1 MPVDSGGRF
10 QQHGAVAWL
19 LAHLRANVVAYLA
32 LFFALSAGAYAASE
46 RFVAPKNSVS
56 SKSIRN
62 GAVKKA
68 DLGKEAVDSKNL
80 AKGAVRGNNLA
91 ANSVGAAQIEAG
103 AVSSGEIADGGIQFG
118 DLAPPAQPDRDL
130 DLIRVGPIPVDD
142 PADGLNP
149 TRTVVLQ
156 HGPFTWR
163 AGCQDNAGNVT
174 VSYDLTSTEAG
185 HVNTSASSPDRFEAN
200 VLRQLTGNAT
210 IAANNTGVG
219 GGYAL
224 TDGGRFAS
232 ISIFVVARPTGSPA
246 DCVFHVTGFAG

>member
-10 QQHGAVAWL
+10 QQHAPVAWL

-32 LFFALSAGAYAASE
+32 LFFALSAGAYAAQDK
-46 RFVAPKNSVS
+46 FLAPQNSVS

-130 DLIRVGPIPVDD
+130 DLIEVGPIPVDD
-142 PADGLNP
+142 APGGNP
-149 TRTVVLQ
+149 THTVMLQ

-163 AGCQDNAGNVT
+163 AGCQDNGGSVT
-174 VSYDLTSTEAG
+174 VSYDLTATEAG
-185 HVNTSASSPDRFEAN
+185 HVNTSSASPDRFEAN
-200 VLRQLTGNAT
+200 VLRQLTGNAV
-210 IAANNTGVG
+210 ISANNTGSG

-224 TDGGRFAS
+224 TDGGHFNS
-232 ISIFVVARPTGSPA
+232 ISIFVVARPSGSTA
-246 DCVFHVTGFAG
+246 DCVFHVTGFGG

>member
-1 MPVDSGGRF
+1 MD
-10 QQHGAVAWL
+10 WL

-32 LFFALSAGAYAASE
+32 LFFALSAGAYAASDK
-46 RFVAPKNSVS
+46 FIAPKNSVS

-68 DLGKEAVDSKNL
+68 DLGKGAVDSANL

-130 DLIRVGPIPVDD
+130 DLIEAGPIPVDD
-142 PADGLNP
+142 PADGANP

-163 AGCQDNAGNVT
+163 AGCQDNGGNVT
-174 VSYDLTSTEAG
+174 ASFDLMSTEAG
-185 HVNTSASSPDRFEAN
+185 HVSTSAVSPDRFEPN
-200 VLRQLTGNAT
+200 VLRQLTGN
-210 IAANNTGVG
+210 IVLSNNNTSAG

-232 ISIFVVARPTGSPA
+232 ISIFVVGRSTGSPA